1 MLLLFSGDSG
11 GSGPV
16 TPELPNLYI
25 QDAETL
31 VNTPVAGNEGW
42 DSDFL
47 QAQTLCYVPMSFGI
61 PETGKVALNESA
73 LYWCRRQSKALL
85 RINFSNAG
93 ANAVIRPLYTDDS
106 DVVSMGDT
114 VTITA
119 TARQD
124 GAAYMAPV
132 EVFEVYGANKIAFV
146 VESISAGTL
155 DLSVAG
161 V

>member
-1 MLLLFSGDSG
+1 MLILFSGG
-11 GSGPV
+11 ESGP
-16 TPELPNLYI
+16 TPPVLPNLYI
-25 QDAETL
+25 EDAETL
-31 VNTPVAGNEGW
+31 IKVPVAGNTGW

-47 QAQTLCYVPMSFGI
+47 QAQTLCYVPMSFGT
-61 PETGKVALNESA
+61 PELGKVALDESED
-73 LYWCRRQSKALL
+73 YWCRRQSKALL
-85 RINFSNAG
+85 RLNFSVSG

-106 DVVSMGDT
+106 NIITAGST

-119 TARQD
+119 IARQD

-132 EVFEVYGANKIAFV
+132 EVFEVYGANKVTFV
-146 VESISAGTL
+146 IESISAGTI